1 MSASDAVGES
11 SADLKTIMAHA
22 GARCFLGGDPHLVA
36 VSRTSGTHPDPTTRN
51 RGGEDT
57 TFTPVDP
64 RGQWKLY
71 SNTPNAAVTAG
82 RHSSY
87 GDEKYLFPLY
97 RGFNTIHKGRD
108 LRERHDRHQWHGE
121 WSYHP
126 VLSEHDCAPGRCAVR
141 QRSGGDDGRLCR
153 YARSL
158 SPAPMRSSPTTGST
172 TRSG

>member
-97 RGFNTIHKGRD
+97 RGFNTNTKGVIYASGTIGISGVVRGVIT
-108 LRERHDRHQWHGE
+108 LYSPKTIVHSRRPPVCERPGE
-121 WSYHP
+121 ASASTF
-126 VLSEHDCAPGRCAVR
+126 LGTI
-141 QRSGGDDGRLCR
+141 SG
-153 YARSL
+153 A
-158 SPAPMRSSPTTGST
+158 
-172 TRSG
+172 